1 MPDVS
6 VIIPTYDRSEFLR
19 TAIASVL
26 AQTLQDFEIIVVD
39 DASAD
44 DTQEVVGNLDD
55 GRIRY
60 IRHEIN
66 KGVAATRN
74 TGVLNSKGKY
84 IAFLDDDDKWFPEKL
99 KKQFDL
105 LETRPRIVGGVYTG
119 SLAVE
124 ATSRKTLF
132 RLTPTK
138 RGNIFDEIFMQDSIA
153 PTSTFFLRKECF
165 EKVGLFD
172 VSLDFGEDFDMW
184 LRISKE
190 FQFEYIEQPLVTF
203 SVPDNKPSLSANYE
217 LKIRGTEAQLKKY
230 ASFYALDRKTYSRRY
245 LKLGVLYCYNG
256 NISKG
261 REALIRAIKI
271 YPFDP
276 RHYFNLALSL
286 LGANNFKKLKTLKET
301 VGRLNLS

>member
-84 IAFLDDDDKWFPEKL
+84 IAFLDDDDK
-99 KKQFDL
+99 
-105 LETRPRIVGGVYTG
+105 
-119 SLAVE
+119 
-124 ATSRKTLF
+124 
-132 RLTPTK
+132 
-138 RGNIFDEIFMQDSIA
+138 
-153 PTSTFFLRKECF
+153 
-165 EKVGLFD
+165 
-172 VSLDFGEDFDMW
+172 
-184 LRISKE
+184 
-190 FQFEYIEQPLVTF
+190 
-203 SVPDNKPSLSANYE
+203 
-217 LKIRGTEAQLKKY
+217 
-230 ASFYALDRKTYSRRY
+230 
-245 LKLGVLYCYNG
+245 
-256 NISKG
+256 
-261 REALIRAIKI
+261 
-271 YPFDP
+271 
-276 RHYFNLALSL
+276 
-286 LGANNFKKLKTLKET
+286 
-301 VGRLNLS
+301 

>member
-6 VIIPTYDRSEFLR
+6 VIIPIYDRSEFLC

-84 IAFLDDDDKWFPEKL
+84 IAFLDDDDEWFPEKL

-124 ATSRKTLF
+124 ATSRKRRQKGETYLMKYLCKIPLHL
-132 RLTPTK
+132 RP
-138 RGNIFDEIFMQDSIA
+138 R
-153 PTSTFFLRKECF
+153 FF
-165 EKVGLFD
+165 
-172 VSLDFGEDFDMW
+172 
-184 LRISKE
+184 
-190 FQFEYIEQPLVTF
+190 
-203 SVPDNKPSLSANYE
+203 
-217 LKIRGTEAQLKKY
+217 
-230 ASFYALDRKTYSRRY
+230 
-245 LKLGVLYCYNG
+245 
-256 NISKG
+256 
-261 REALIRAIKI
+261 
-271 YPFDP
+271 
-276 RHYFNLALSL
+276 
-286 LGANNFKKLKTLKET
+286 
-301 VGRLNLS
+301 

>member
-99 KKQFDL
+99 TEHGWLEPKLQIACDLFQGVPGVLLVFEQFL
-105 LETRPRIVGGVYTG
+105 VGSVLEI
-119 SLAVE
+119 
-124 ATSRKTLF
+124 
-132 RLTPTK
+132 
-138 RGNIFDEIFMQDSIA
+138 
-153 PTSTFFLRKECF
+153 
-165 EKVGLFD
+165 
-172 VSLDFGEDFDMW
+172 
-184 LRISKE
+184 KE
-190 FQFEYIEQPLVTF
+190 FG
-203 SVPDNKPSLSANYE
+203 
-217 LKIRGTEAQLKKY
+217 RGKHVVMAH
-230 ASFYALDRKTYSRRY
+230 S
-245 LKLGVLYCYNG
+245 G
-256 NISKG
+256 
-261 REALIRAIKI
+261 
-271 YPFDP
+271 
-276 RHYFNLALSL
+276 
-286 LGANNFKKLKTLKET
+286 
-301 VGRLNLS
+301 